1 VRYGQKDGTIVP
13 YVLMEVYPFS
23 LSESFELKNLF
34 DIDVFVVNSQLTLQL
49 MLVFFFFFKYIF
61 YIVFPFHSSH
71 IDKT

>member
-49 MLVFFFFFKYIF
+49 MLFFFFFKYIF
-61 YIVFPFHSSH
+61 NIVFPFHSSH

>member
-49 MLVFFFFFKYIF
+49 MLFFFFF
-61 YIVFPFHSSH
+61 
-71 IDKT
+71 